1 MYVLL
6 TSGFLFENAAVM
18 KKYRAIALNLVLFL
32 FLFVFLRMF
41 SEYHF
46 YCIEQNQLFLHSWAF
61 IADKLMEPGGLATV
75 ISESLVQFFILPS
88 MGALLTSALL
98 TSLGSLSWAILRR
111 LDAGS
116 HLFLLAWLPIWSL
129 LFMHWDINY
138 LVQGTVAF
146 GMMLMAL
153 YVFLGIRRF
162 SYRLVAGLAMTA
174 LLFFLGGPVAALFA
188 FSVFGCEVV
197 RRMPGWYYFLVLIA
211 EVAIIGMLAV
221 YCSWIGEYRFAFLP
235 DGYYHFRLQPGS
247 VIYFSWFSFF
257 LALVLVGMLKGKTA
271 LAGKKLI
278 TANVLQVSLLLVIF
292 WKGYELYGDQRSYRL
307 KTLEYFARTEQWDRI
322 LDMSKGRTGNQLYA
336 CYLNL
341 ALAHTG
347 SLADD
352 AFKYDQCGP
361 RGLLVAWNKSS
372 AISALLSDVN
382 FAMGNI
388 AVAQEKAF
396 ESNVGALSDG
406 NPRMIKRLVQTN
418 LIYGAYP
425 VAEKYI
431 ALLEQTFY
439 YKDWARQQR
448 RFLYNDEAVASDPL
462 LGNMRKCL
470 LADDQL
476 SLTNRFDYEIM
487 RIAEQNP
494 SHKSALYYVGVF
506 YLLAKDMEGFE
517 RLIET
522 YYGTEVLPVLPVSF
536 QEAVIISSEKDPGK
550 WKRFGVSESIE
561 RRFAEYKQQVLAGR
575 NNSSALP
582 GLMYR
587 SYGDTYW
594 YYFMFK

>member
-1 MYVLL
+1 
-6 TSGFLFENAAVM
+6 M
-18 KKYRAIALNLVLFL
+18 KKHRATALSLVLFI
-32 FLFVFLRMF
+32 FLFIFLRMF

-46 YCIEQNQLFLHSWAF
+46 YCIEQNQLFLHSSTF
-61 IADKLMEPGGLATV
+61 ITGKLIEPGGLALV
-75 ISESLVQFFILPS
+75 VSESLVQFFILPY
-88 MGALLTSALL
+88 MGALITSALF
-98 TSLGSLSWAILRR
+98 TSLGALSWAILKRV
-111 LDAGS
+111 DSGS
-116 HLFLLAWLPIWSL
+116 HLFLLAWLPIWAL

-138 LVQGTVAF
+138 LLQGTVAF
-146 GMMLMAL
+146 GMMLVAL
-153 YVFLGIRRF
+153 YVLLGIQRF
-162 SYRLVAGLAMTA
+162 SYRLVTGLVMTA
-174 LLFFLGGPVAALFA
+174 LLFFLAGPVAALFA
-188 FSVFGCEVV
+188 LSVFGCEMI
-197 RRMPGWYYFLVLIA
+197 RHTPGWFYFLVLIV
-211 EVAIIGMLAV
+211 EVGIIGVLAV
-221 YCSWIGEYRFAFLP
+221 YFSWIGEYRFAFLP
-235 DGYYHFRLQPGS
+235 DGYYYFRLQPAK
-247 VIYFSWFSFF
+247 VIYFSWLSFW
-257 LALVLVGMLKGKTA
+257 LALVVIGLLKGREA
-271 LAGKKLI
+271 LGGKRLLSI
-278 TANVLQVSLLLVIF
+278 NILQALLLAVIF
-292 WKGYELYGDQRSYRL
+292 WKGYDLYGDQRSYRL
-307 KTLEYFARTEQWDRI
+307 KTLEYFARTEQWGRI
-322 LDMSKGRTGNQLYA
+322 LEMSKGRTGNQLYA

-361 RGLLVAWNKSS
+361 RGLLVSWNKSS
-372 AISALLSDVN
+372 AISALLSDVY
-382 FAMGNI
+382 FAMGNV

-396 ESNVGALSDG
+396 ESNIGALSDG

-431 ALLEQTFY
+431 ALLEKTFY
-439 YKDWARQQR
+439 YKSWAHQQR
-448 RFLYNDEAVASDPL
+448 DFLYNEEAIMNDPL

-470 LADDQL
+470 LSNNQL
-476 SLTNRFDYEIM
+476 SQIDRFDYEMM

-494 SHKSALYYVGVF
+494 SNKSALHYVGVF
-506 YLLAKDMEGFE
+506 YLLAKDIEGFE
-517 RLIET
+517 RIIEM
-522 YYGTEVLPVLPVSF
+522 YYGTELLPVLPVSF

-561 RRFAEYKQQVLAGR
+561 RRFSEYKQQILAGR